1 MYNLTKKEKLNFI
14 LKKIKEM
21 GLTAYDIGKKTKMSA
36 SGIEKIINGTVQNPQ
51 ENTLN
56 KILLFLEEKV
66 PGSEI
71 GIVNEPKVEYKTT
84 QSDLKAA
91 IECQKEVNKL
101 TVEIIKLHGLLRKNN
116 IPFTNIF
123 EEE

>member
-1 MYNLTKKEKLNFI
+1 MNRKAL
-14 LKKIKEM
+14 
-21 GLTAYDIGKKTKMSA
+21 
-36 SGIEKIINGTVQNPQ
+36 EKIINGTVQNPQ

-101 TVEIIKLHGLLRKNN
+101 TLEIIKLHGLLRKNN